1 MARLRTMILKAGFGI
16 SSSLLLV
23 CCAAGVR
30 AESPSAPPTSNLQL
44 LVRNTVRNEERAW
57 KSPSAYYEYEEV
69 DWSPEESS
77 VSREIETSEGVF
89 GRLITVNGEPPS
101 PKRARKEEQQL
112 QKFVRDPAARRSMAR
127 SEEEDVKRRME
138 PLKEFPDAFRFE
150 PDGPET
156 NGVVRLKFQPDPGYR
171 PESRDAIAL
180 RGMQG
185 TLWIDASSERL
196 VKIEGTL
203 IRDVTLGWGVV
214 VRLHRGGHFVW
225 QQAEVSPGIWELTLL
240 SVSLKGKIMVVK
252 NLDLQMEETHRSFK
266 RVSAQLSAAEAV
278 SMLLGDGMELQAS
291 GN

>member
-1 MARLRTMILKAGFGI
+1 MILKAGCGI
-16 SSSLLLV
+16 SSSLLLI

-30 AESPSAPPTSNLQL
+30 AEPQSAPPTSNLQL

-57 KSPSAYYEYEEV
+57 KSPPAYYEYEES

-77 VSREIETSEGVF
+77 VSREIETPEGVF
-89 GRLITVNGEPPS
+89 GRLITVNGKPPS
-101 PKRARKEEQQL
+101 PKRSRKEAQQL
-112 QKFVRDPAARRSMAR
+112 QKFVRDPAARRSMVR
-127 SEEEDVKRRME
+127 GEEEDVQRRME
-138 PLKEFPDAFRFE
+138 LLKEFPNAFRFE

-156 NGVVRLKFQPDPGYR
+156 NGVVRLKFQPDPSYR
-171 PESRDAIAL
+171 PESRNALAL

-214 VRLHRGGHFVW
+214 VRLRRGGHVVW

-240 SVSLKGKIMVVK
+240 SMNLKGKIMVLK
-252 NLDLQMEETHRSFK
+252 NLDVQMKETHRSFK
-266 RVSAQLSAAEAV
+266 RVPSHLNTAQAV
-278 SMLLGDGMELQAS
+278 SMLLGDGMKLQAS
-291 GN
+291 AN